1 MNNKIIIISVL
12 LLFVLMC
19 SGCLE
24 NDQLAGNTYKGPDG
38 EIIRFFDDGNKVHC
52 TKSTGS
58 GALGVYTIEDSRVYI
73 NCVFLTWD
81 ADIVGDELIN
91 KVGEEYIMVKQ

>member
-1 MNNKIIIISVL
+1 MNNKIIIISA
-12 LLFVLMC
+12 LLFFTLMC

-24 NDQLAGNTYKGPDG
+24 NDTLAGSTYVGPDG
-38 EIIRFFDDGNKVHC
+38 ATLRFFDDGKVHC
-52 TKSTGS
+52 MKSTGT